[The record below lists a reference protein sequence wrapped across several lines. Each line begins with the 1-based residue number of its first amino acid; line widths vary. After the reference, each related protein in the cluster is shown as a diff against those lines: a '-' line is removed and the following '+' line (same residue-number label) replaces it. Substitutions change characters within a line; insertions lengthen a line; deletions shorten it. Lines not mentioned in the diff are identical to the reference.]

1 MAVEVSIILDNS
13 KVHTLTFTYADRY
26 EETAAPDGV
35 THLEVYDG
43 DEVVASFRH
52 WSWAMLL
59 DAADVEPDL
68 GEDDGETYEDEY
80 DPDEDDEHPL
90 DAPPEPAG
98 APEFITV
105 ELVENLPLP
114 SLLVPATVSY
124 DHADTPGSNG
134 ASAGGTQGLAE

>member
-59 DAADVEPDL
+59 DSADIAPDL
-68 GEDDGETYEDEY
+68 GEDDSETYEDEY
-80 DPDEDDEHPL
+80 DSDENDEESV
-90 DAPPEPAG
+90 DEQPAG
-98 APEFITV
+98 APEYITV
-105 ELVENLPLP
+105 ELVENLPVP